1 MVEDE
6 KGDVDVDDDG
16 GNDEGNGGGGTVGWN
31 VDDSSLYVGVIESS
45 ESLW

>member
-6 KGDVDVDDDG
+6 KGDVDVDVDVDS
-16 GNDEGNGGGGTVGWN
+16 DEGNGGGGAVGWN
-31 VDDSSLYVGVIESS
+31 ADDSSLYVGVNESS